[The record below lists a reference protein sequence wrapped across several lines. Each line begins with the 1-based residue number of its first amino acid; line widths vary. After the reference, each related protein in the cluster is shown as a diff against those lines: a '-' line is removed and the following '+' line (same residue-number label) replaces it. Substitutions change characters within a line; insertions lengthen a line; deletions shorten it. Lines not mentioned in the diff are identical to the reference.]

1 MLRGEALSDNQSSGP
16 IFDFQL
22 EDIWPILLK
31 QRAVIGLFLTTIMV
45 ATLVFGLLKTKQYT
59 ASVLIHLSP
68 RSGQEF
74 KVSEVMD
81 FNTRGYYE
89 LQQFYRTQ
97 IKIVESRRIRDE
109 VLQRYRELGYDDFDV
124 DNGANQLASLTT
136 VVPLEQSQ
144 LINIT
149 VTHTDPE
156 RASTLANL
164 TAEVYEHNNLVLRQ
178 DKSNSARRWLEEQQ
192 EAYEASSKDA
202 RDALF
207 EFKMTHDMVDVEDH
221 LTTLSSRMDALNRSF
236 GEVTTRRVLQESNV
250 ERYEALLGQDSY
262 SELAKMLDSPQIAS
276 LGSRYADVLSS
287 DASLAATYGEKHP
300 RRIQLQAERARIEEL
315 IEFEVSKVVEA
326 ERAVLDVILAEEQNL
341 QAEIEQVKTE
351 ALEYQRL
358 RADFD
363 SLKGISDQQ
372 HEFLANLSRRL
383 EEVQLTAQT
392 QFNNVSIIDRALV
405 PKSPSSP
412 NLPMS
417 MAVAFFVGIVGGVA
431 LAVVREYIDDTISSQ
446 IDVSAYLKVPFLGL
460 IPKLPDDTTPLE
472 ADLYTHNNPRST
484 VAEAVRSLRAL
495 LEMSPSGAAPRRL
508 LVTSSVAREGKTS
521 TTLRLGVAYAQM
533 GRKVVVIDA
542 DLRRPRLH
550 KVFGEDNSIGLT
562 SYLLGAARSTEIST
576 PTAVPNMRVIFSGS
590 STDTPAELLAS
601 EKMPVLLDE
610 LQEQF
615 DVVILDTPPSVAL
628 SDAVTLSRYVDG
640 ILLVVKEQS
649 VSRAVVKQTIET
661 FKQVE
666 ANILGVVLNNV
677 DLQRSGSKYK
687 YYYAYRDYYSTY
699 HPAAFEGEKAAK

>member
-1 MLRGEALSDNQSSGP
+1 LSEHQASGP

-31 QRAVIGLFLTTIMV
+31 QRAVIGLFMTTILVSTM
-45 ATLVFGLLKTKQYT
+45 VFGLIKTKQYT
-59 ASVLIHLSP
+59 ANVLIHLSP

-74 KVSEVMD
+74 NVNEVMD

-97 IKIVESRRIRDE
+97 IQIVESRSVRE
-109 VLQRYRELGYDDFDV
+109 KVLRRYLELGYDDLDLESGV
-124 DNGANQLASLTT
+124 NRLSNITT

-149 VTHTDPE
+149 VTHDVPE
-156 RASTLANL
+156 QASILANL
-164 TAEVYEHNNLVLRQ
+164 TAEVYEENNLELRTG
-178 DKSNSARRWLEEQQ
+178 KSHAARVWLENQREL
-192 EAYEASSKDA
+192 YKVSSIDA

-207 EFKMTHDMVDVEDH
+207 DFKMSHDIVDVEEH
-221 LTTLSSRMDALNRSF
+221 LTTLSARTDALNRSF
-236 GEVTTRRVLQESNV
+236 GDVTTRRVLQQTNV
-250 ERYEALLGQDSY
+250 ERFDALLDQGSY
-262 SELAKMLDSPQIAS
+262 AELAQMLDSPQLIS
-276 LGSRYADVLSS
+276 LATRYADVLSN
-287 DASLAATYGEKHP
+287 DASLAATYGDKHP
-300 RRIQLQAERARIEEL
+300 RRIQLEAERKRIEEL
-315 IEFEVSKVVEA
+315 IQFEVTKMVDS
-326 ERAVLDVILAEEQNL
+326 ERAQLDVVLAEERNL
-341 QAEIEQVKTE
+341 QSEINGVKQE

-358 RADFD
+358 RAEFD
-363 SLKGISDQQ
+363 TLKEFFEQQ
-372 HEFLANLSRRL
+372 HDFLANISRRL

-392 QFNNVSIIDRALV
+392 QFNNVSIIDKALI

-417 MAVAFFVGIVGGVA
+417 MAVAFFVGLVGGVG

-446 IDVSAYLKVPFLGL
+446 LDVSAYLKVPFLGL
-460 IPKLPDDTTPLE
+460 VPKLPEDTTPLE
-472 ADLYTHNNPRST
+472 SDLYTHNNPRST
-484 VAEAVRSLRAL
+484 VAEAVRSLRAI
-495 LEMSPSGAAPRRL
+495 LEMSPSGSAPRRI

-550 KVFGEDNSIGLT
+550 KVFGEDNAIGLT
-562 SYLLGAARSTEIST
+562 SYLMGAANSEEIST
-576 PTAVPNMRVIFSGS
+576 ATAVPNLRVIFSGS

-601 EKMPVLLDE
+601 EKMPLLLDE

-615 DVVILDTPPSVAL
+615 DVVIVDTPPSVAL

-661 FKQVE
+661 FKQVD
-666 ANILGVVLNNV
+666 AKILGVVLNNV

-699 HPAAFEGEKAAK
+699 HPAALEGDKAAK

>member
-1 MLRGEALSDNQSSGP
+1 LSEHQASGP

-31 QRAVIGLFLTTIMV
+31 QRAVIGLFMTTILVSTM
-45 ATLVFGLLKTKQYT
+45 VFGLIKTKQYT
-59 ASVLIHLSP
+59 ANVLIHLSP

-74 KVSEVMD
+74 NVNEVMD

-97 IKIVESRRIRDE
+97 IQIVESRSVRE
-109 VLQRYRELGYDDFDV
+109 KVLRRYLELGYDDLDLESGV
-124 DNGANQLASLTT
+124 NRLSNITT

-149 VTHTDPE
+149 VTHDVPE
-156 RASTLANL
+156 QASILANL
-164 TAEVYEHNNLVLRQ
+164 TAEVYEENNLELRTG
-178 DKSNSARRWLEEQQ
+178 KSHAARVWLENQREL
-192 EAYEASSKDA
+192 YKVSSIDA

-207 EFKMTHDMVDVEDH
+207 DFKMSHDIVDVEEH
-221 LTTLSSRMDALNRSF
+221 LTTLSARTDALNRSF
-236 GEVTTRRVLQESNV
+236 GDVTTRRVLQQTNV
-250 ERYEALLGQDSY
+250 ERFDALLDQGSY
-262 SELAKMLDSPQIAS
+262 AELAQMLDSPQLIS
-276 LGSRYADVLSS
+276 LATRYADVLSN
-287 DASLAATYGEKHP
+287 DASLAATYGDKHP
-300 RRIQLQAERARIEEL
+300 RRIQLEAERKRIEEL
-315 IEFEVSKVVEA
+315 IQFEVTKMVDS
-326 ERAVLDVILAEEQNL
+326 ERAQLDVVLAEERNL
-341 QAEIEQVKTE
+341 QSEINGVKQE

-358 RADFD
+358 RAEFD
-363 SLKGISDQQ
+363 TLKEFFEQQ
-372 HEFLANLSRRL
+372 HDFLANISRRL

-392 QFNNVSIIDRALV
+392 QFNNVSIIDKALI

-417 MAVAFFVGIVGGVA
+417 MAVAFFVGLVGGVG

-446 IDVSAYLKVPFLGL
+446 LDVSAYLKVPFLGL
-460 IPKLPDDTTPLE
+460 VPKLPEDTTPLE
-472 ADLYTHNNPRST
+472 SDLYTHNNPRST
-484 VAEAVRSLRAL
+484 VAEAVRSLRAI
-495 LEMSPSGAAPRRL
+495 LEMSPSGSAPRRI

-550 KVFGEDNSIGLT
+550 KVFGEDNAIGLT
-562 SYLLGAARSTEIST
+562 SYLMGAANSEEISIA
-576 PTAVPNMRVIFSGS
+576 TAVPNLRVIFSGS

-601 EKMPVLLDE
+601 EKMPLLLDE

-615 DVVILDTPPSVAL
+615 DVVIVDTPPSVAL

-661 FKQVE
+661 FKQVD
-666 ANILGVVLNNV
+666 AKILGVVLNNV

-699 HPAAFEGEKAAK
+699 HPAALEGDKAAK